1 MYLSFFGLREKPF
14 ELTANPRYLFFTGQ
28 HREALS
34 NLEYGLSSAKAIT
47 VLIGEAGTGK
57 TTLLR
62 AALESERCQQVR
74 AVFIHNPTL
83 TRNEFVEIL
92 AHELQLG
99 STAGQ
104 SKASLLGAIEK
115 DLRERRDAGQIT
127 ALVVDEAQGL
137 SDELLEEIRL
147 LANIEVP
154 TAKLLPLVL
163 AGQPKL
169 AERLNLPQ
177 LRQLKQR
184 VALRCQLGPLTLEE
198 TASYIVAR
206 IKTAGGETTRVFTRD
221 AVRQI
226 HESSGGIARTI
237 SVMCDNALISGFALG
252 RQPVDREIV
261 LDVCRDFDLPRK
273 VDAEPDAEGKVARV
287 SQNESPVTRAD
298 GGVLEF
304 DPVPKRRRVFGMLG
318 LG

>member
-14 ELTANPRYLFFTGQ
+14 ELTANPRYLFLTGQ

-62 AALESERCQQVR
+62 AALESERCRNVR

-83 TRNEFVEIL
+83 SRNEFVEIL
-92 AHELQLG
+92 ARELHLG
-99 STAGQ
+99 ARAGE
-104 SKASLLGAIEK
+104 SKASLLTAIEA
-115 DLRERRDAGQIT
+115 DLRERREREQIT

-163 AGQPKL
+163 AGQPML
-169 AERLNLPQ
+169 ADRLNLPE
-177 LRQLKQR
+177 LKQLKQR

-206 IKTAGGETTRVFTRD
+206 IKTAGGDTARVFTRD

-261 LDVCRDFDLPRK
+261 LDVCRDFDLPGRTDGELDVEVK
-273 VDAEPDAEGKVARV
+273 AARGSRNEP
-287 SQNESPVTRAD
+287 PPTRPD

-304 DPVPKRRRVFGMLG
+304 DAAPKRRRVFGMLG
-318 LG
+318 LR

>member
-1 MYLSFFGLREKPF
+1 MYLGFFGLREKPF
-14 ELTANPRYLFFTGQ
+14 ELTANPTYLFFTPQ

-34 NLEYGLSSAKAIT
+34 NLEYGLSSCKAIT

-62 AALESERCQQVR
+62 AALESERCRNVR

-83 TRNEFVEIL
+83 TRNEFIEML
-92 AHELQLG
+92 ASELQLG
-99 STAGQ
+99 SQAGA
-104 SKASLLGAIEK
+104 SKAHLLSVIET
-115 DLRERRDAGQIT
+115 DLRERRERDQIT
-127 ALVVDEAQGL
+127 ALVVDEAQSL

-163 AGQPKL
+163 AGQPRL
-169 AERLNLPQ
+169 ADRLNLPA

-184 VALRCQLGPLTLEE
+184 VALRCQLGPLTLDE

-206 IKTAGGETTRVFTRD
+206 IKTAGGDTARVFTRD

-261 LDVCRDFDLPRK
+261 LDVCRDFDLPRESDDGL
-273 VDAEPDAEGKVARV
+273 DADVPAARRSPHEP
-287 SQNESPVTRAD
+287 PIHPD

-304 DPVPKRRRVFGMLG
+304 DVTPRRRRVFEMLG

>member
-1 MYLSFFGLREKPF
+1 MYLGFFGLREKPF
-14 ELTANPRYLFFTGQ
+14 ELTANPKYLFFTPQ

-34 NLEYGLSSAKAIT
+34 NLEYGLSSSKAIT

-62 AALESERCQQVR
+62 AALESERCRHVR

-83 TRNEFVEIL
+83 TRNEFFEIL

-99 STAGQ
+99 EKAGQ
-104 SKASLLGAIEK
+104 SKANLLSVIEA
-115 DLRERRDAGQIT
+115 DLRERRERDQIT
-127 ALVVDEAQGL
+127 ALVVDEAQSL

-169 AERLNLPQ
+169 ADRLNLPG

-184 VALRCQLGPLTLEE
+184 VALRCQLSPLTLEE
-198 TASYIVAR
+198 TASYIAAR
-206 IKTAGGETTRVFTRD
+206 IRTAGGDTTRVFTRD

-237 SVMCDNALISGFALG
+237 NVMCDNALISGFALG

-261 LDVCRDFDLPRK
+261 LDVCRDFDF
-273 VDAEPDAEGKVARV
+273 ASE
-287 SQNESPVTRAD
+287 AD
-298 GGVLEF
+298 GDLGAEVMAARGSPHEPPPTRPDGSVLEF
-304 DPVPKRRRVFGMLG
+304 DATPKRRRVFGVLG

>member
-14 ELTANPRYLFFTGQ
+14 ELTANPKYLFFTGQ

-62 AALESERCQQVR
+62 AALESERCRNVR

-83 TRNEFVEIL
+83 TRSEFVEIL

-99 STAGQ
+99 SRAGE
-104 SKASLLGAIEK
+104 SKASLLSAIET
-115 DLRERRDAGQIT
+115 DLRERREREQIT

-169 AERLNLPQ
+169 ADRLNLPE

-206 IKTAGGETTRVFTRD
+206 IKTAGGDTTRVFTRD
-221 AVRQI
+221 AVKQI

-273 VDAEPDAEGKVARV
+273 AVGEQDAEVKAARG
-287 SQNESPVTRAD
+287 SQNEPPPTRSD

-304 DPVPKRRRVFGMLG
+304 DAAPKRRRVFGMLG